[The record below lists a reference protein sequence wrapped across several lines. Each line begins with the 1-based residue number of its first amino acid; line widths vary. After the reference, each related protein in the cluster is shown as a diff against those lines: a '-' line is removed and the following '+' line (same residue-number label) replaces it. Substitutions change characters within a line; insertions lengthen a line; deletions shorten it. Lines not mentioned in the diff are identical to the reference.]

1 MNYEDLGDR
10 LSQYLNEEDSCRSCL
25 SILGKQSEIQ
35 IVVDKAQSYCVHPGP
50 ETIELIMKPCQSP
63 DFIFRASSEAV
74 EIMIS
79 EKGLTPGALGLK
91 LAKQYFAQEIGFEM
105 QGHFLHILR
114 KGYLKIVA
122 VGGKEFIQGLKQ
134 YDLGNLKNIIGFLK
148 NLKK

>member
-1 MNYEDLGDR
+1 
-10 LSQYLNEEDSCRSCL
+10 
-25 SILGKQSEIQ
+25 
-35 IVVDKAQSYCVHPGP
+35 
-50 ETIELIMKPCQSP
+50 
-63 DFIFRASSEAV
+63 
-74 EIMIS
+74 
-79 EKGLTPGALGLK
+79 LK